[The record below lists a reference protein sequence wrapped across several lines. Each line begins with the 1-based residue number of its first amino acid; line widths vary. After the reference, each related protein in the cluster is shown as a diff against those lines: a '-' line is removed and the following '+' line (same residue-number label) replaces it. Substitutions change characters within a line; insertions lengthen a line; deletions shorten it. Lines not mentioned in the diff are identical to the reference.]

1 MRTVRPP
8 DAGRRCHTHGE
19 HASRLYRNPGGT
31 TQANALSDRCAL
43 IGGSD
48 ARIILGDDEAAP
60 LLLWTEKRDRVPA
73 GR

>member
-1 MRTVRPP
+1 MPAGGATRT
-8 DAGRRCHTHGE
+8 
-19 HASRLYRNPGGT
+19 ASTLAAYIGTPGGT